1 MKKIMGSICLALFC
15 LGVTGL
21 EYQIALHFG
30 TMLILFASAA
40 FLGALLVALFRAP
53 EGYEQF
59 DGFHICPRD
68 PRCRRVWV
76 FASPNE
82 PVRRNQRDAAR
93 FRSPKSSHARSKV
106 VALGNRTVVTGAGS
120 FPTITRPTLF
130 PSPVIPSPPSIKRRS
145 SSRHDSKVCIGLQ
158 TVDSAHKSSTE
169 SAATSHKKMPRW
181 PTIAPQLMA
190 ACGKLCRIIRD
201 LGSGMVRGNSFKFE
215 KRV

>member
-1 MKKIMGSICLALFC
+1 VPLFWARYWLRC
-15 LGVTGL
+15 
-21 EYQIALHFG
+21 FG
-30 TMLILFASAA
+30 RLRGMSSSMDFIFARGTRG
-40 FLGALLVALFRAP
+40 GAVFA
-53 EGYEQF
+53 
-59 DGFHICPRD
+59 
-68 PRCRRVWV
+68 V